1 MVDRADAI
9 LTQAA
14 DLSVLSEASAVAV
27 ISLFVDDPAL
37 VENWH
42 YGDEFRALVKA
53 ARDFIASMSGF
64 WYGVRLWLAHVLL
77 DLAAHLTN

>member
-14 DLSVLSEASAVAV
+14 VLPVLSEASAVAV

-42 YGDEFRALVKA
+42 YGDGFRALVKA
-53 ARDFIASMSGF
+53 ARDFIA
-64 WYGVRLWLAHVLL
+64 A
-77 DLAAHLTN
+77 